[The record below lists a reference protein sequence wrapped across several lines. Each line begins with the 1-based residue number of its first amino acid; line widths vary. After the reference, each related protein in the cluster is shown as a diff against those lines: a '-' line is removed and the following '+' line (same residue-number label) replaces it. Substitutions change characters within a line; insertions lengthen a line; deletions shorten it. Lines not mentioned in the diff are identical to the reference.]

1 MSYNETNGLID
12 RSRWDE
18 TGIID
23 VLYISRPQVEK
34 WDIELLKR
42 YAPSLEVAKIELEK
56 RQLKENKNGECPTF
70 NR

>member
-12 RSRWDE
+12 RTRWDE

-42 YAPSLEVAKIELEK
+42 YAPLLEVAKIELEK
-56 RQLKENKNGECPTF
+56 RQSKETEKEND
-70 NR
+70 R